1 MLVVLDYL
9 KENEKLASL
18 SLETLIPELINKIKK
33 ETLKNLDHDELN
45 SGKERFKAFI
55 NQQKDEIISLLGGEQ
70 SKIKNL
76 FNMRGYITIDK
87 DNLKIAGQLTA
98 QLQKDLGLKN
108 FELINAK
115 NSVLK
120 DIVQIVETIVPYG
133 ENNRI
138 VRAKDISVAKK
149 LYPNQN
155 LQEKYLD
162 TSDLI
167 KLLDLKINKLIDTN
181 NDVKFAKLE
190 FQIDMLLEE
199 IEANIHSGIGITKS
213 NYKEFKAIYKEHVKN
228 NDFLEDRH
236 ENKIKDLKKD
246 FKNYLK
252 IDIKENLI
260 DDKILNDIHSTNG
273 IGLHDDLDRF

>member
-260 DDKILNDIHSTNG
+260 DDKIINDIHSTNG

>member
-18 SLETLIPELINKIKK
+18 SLETLIPELRNKIKE

-45 SGKERFKAFI
+45 SGEERFKAFI

-76 FNMRGYITIDK
+76 FNMRGYITIDEN
-87 DNLKIAGQLTA
+87 NLKIAGQLTA

-120 DIVQIVETIVPYG
+120 DIVQIVKTIVPYG

-138 VRAKDISVAKK
+138 VRAKDISVAEK

-155 LQEKYLD
+155 LQEEYLD

-167 KLLDLKINKLIDTN
+167 KLLDLKINKLGDTN
-181 NDVKFAKLE
+181 NDVKIAKLE

-213 NYKEFKAIYKEHVKN
+213 NYKEFKAIYKEYVKN
-228 NDFLEDRH
+228 DDFLEDRH

-246 FKNYLK
+246 FENYLK

-260 DDKILNDIHSTNG
+260 DDRIIE
-273 IGLHDDLDRF
+273 DLDRF

>member
-18 SLETLIPELINKIKK
+18 SLEVLIPELRNKIKE
-33 ETLKNLDHDELN
+33 ETLKNLDFDELN
-45 SGKERFKAFI
+45 SGEARFKAFI

-120 DIVQIVETIVPYG
+120 DIVQIIDIIVPYG

-138 VRAKDISVAKK
+138 VRAKDISVAEK

-155 LQEKYLD
+155 LQEEYLD

-167 KLLDLKINKLIDTN
+167 KLLDLKINKLGDTN
-181 NDVKFAKLE
+181 NDVKIAKLE

-213 NYKEFKAIYKEHVKN
+213 NYKEFKAIYKEYVKN

-236 ENKIKDLKKD
+236 ENKIKDLEQ
-246 FKNYLK
+246 YLK
-252 IDIKENLI
+252 KIKE
-260 DDKILNDIHSTNG
+260 IHSLYSAVRNELTKTP
-273 IGLHDDLDRF
+273 IEHLKFW

>member
-45 SGKERFKAFI
+45 SGEERFKAFI

-120 DIVQIVETIVPYG
+120 DIVQIIETIVPYG
-133 ENNRI
+133 ENNRYFCCRKI
-138 VRAKDISVAKK
+138 ISK
-149 LYPNQN
+149 
-155 LQEKYLD
+155 
-162 TSDLI
+162 S
-167 KLLDLKINKLIDTN
+167 
-181 NDVKFAKLE
+181 KFTRRI
-190 FQIDMLLEE
+190 FR
-199 IEANIHSGIGITKS
+199 
-213 NYKEFKAIYKEHVKN
+213 YKWF
-228 NDFLEDRH
+228 
-236 ENKIKDLKKD
+236 NKIIR
-246 FKNYLK
+246 FKNK
-252 IDIKENLI
+252 
-260 DDKILNDIHSTNG
+260 
-273 IGLHDDLDRF
+273 